1 MSPARRPRWG
11 AVRALGASRELIE
24 TRPAPRSVAAI
35 DLADRLFADDAARFD
50 NGTFVVWGQSQAPG
64 VPAKLAV
71 TLSRLLWPG
80 VIVGRRLLAYFS

>member
-1 MSPARRPRWG
+1 MSPTRRQCRG
-11 AVRALGASRELIE
+11 AVRTPGATRELIE

-64 VPAKLAV
+64 VPAKLPGA
-71 TLSRLLWPG
+71 LSRLPWPG
-80 VIVGRRLLAYFS
+80 VIVGHRLLAYFS